1 MEENKKH
8 SQEKAIAIN
17 QLISSIVGLKLAKQ
31 TEYLNSDPINR
42 LEICIQLTIN
52 EYSEA
57 ISLQSDCVP
66 DANRMI
72 SQVQKRLDRLNSLS
86 VLLKFIN

>member
-1 MEENKKH
+1 MEENKKP
-8 SQEKAIAIN
+8 SKEKAIN
-17 QLISSIVGLKLAKQ
+17 QLISSIVGLQLAKQ

-42 LEICIQLTIN
+42 LDICIQLTIN

-66 DANRMI
+66 DANRMT
-72 SQVQKRLDRLNSLS
+72 SQVQKRLDSLNSLS

>member
-8 SQEKAIAIN
+8 SKDKAIN

-31 TEYLNSDPINR
+31 TENLNSDPINR
-42 LEICIQLTIN
+42 LEICMQLVIN

-72 SQVQKRLDRLNSLS
+72 SQIQKRLDSLNSLS
-86 VLLKFIN
+86 VLLKIIN